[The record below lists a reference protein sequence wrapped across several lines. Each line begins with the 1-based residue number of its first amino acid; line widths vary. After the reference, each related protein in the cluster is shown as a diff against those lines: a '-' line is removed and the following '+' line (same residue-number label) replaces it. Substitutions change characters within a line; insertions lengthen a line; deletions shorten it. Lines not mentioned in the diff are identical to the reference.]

1 MVGQLNNDQINRV
14 LETQLIGRIG
24 CGTQDRHYIFPV
36 TYVFHEG
43 SVYVHSKEGLKL
55 KILSSNPN
63 VCFQVDQIDNM
74 NNWRS
79 VLIWGKYEA
88 LNKEEE
94 QVAALN
100 ILRNRFEPF
109 NVSETVL
116 PDLSAGHESYRK
128 ESRAVA
134 YRIRIIEKTG
144 RYEKSSVKI

>member
-1 MVGQLNNDQINRV
+1 MVGQLNDDQIIRV
-14 LETQLIGRIG
+14 LESELIGRIG

-43 SVYVHSKEGLKL
+43 SIYVHSKEGLKL
-55 KILSSNPN
+55 KILATNPN
-63 VCFQVDQIDNM
+63 VCFQVDHIDNM

-88 LNKEEE
+88 LRNVEE
-94 QVAALN
+94 QVEALK
-100 ILRNRFEPF
+100 ILRDRFEPF
-109 NVSETVL
+109 NISETVL

-134 YRIRIIEKTG
+134 YRIRITEKAG
-144 RYEKSSVKI
+144 RYEKSSVKV